1 MLPGSSGWQVPRI
14 EISGPPS
21 DRQDMPHTVLTAT
34 DATSAMNQRFV
45 RLIGCWT
52 EHLLGDEDPENV
64 VLRT

>member
-1 MLPGSSGWQVPRI
+1 
-14 EISGPPS
+14 
-21 DRQDMPHTVLTAT
+21 MPHTVLTAT

-45 RLIGCWT
+45 RLIGRWT